1 MRRSFAR
8 NFALFRRA
16 VRFSAPLFALTF
28 AAAVVSSAVA
38 DESAVPAKTAAEE
51 MATETA
57 FDFGAEPLRFIE
69 NDRLK
74 VGFDLSIGGAVVY
87 LEDKKYETGNMIN
100 SFDWGRQIQLSYYS
114 GPNPFIGPNGE
125 KPAPEWAGLGWNP
138 IQSGDCGGNKSKVL
152 EFKKIDDA
160 TAFVRTRPQLWPHK
174 GVPAECV
181 FECLYRLTANG
192 FELNATIINNRSDKT
207 QYTGRSQETP
217 ALYTN
222 APWYKLVSYLG
233 DKPFEN
239 EPVTVVVDKRDG
251 KGWPWVNYYTPE
263 RWSALLDENDRG
275 IGVYQPGATRTTAG
289 FHGGD
294 GNKGASL
301 GPKDGPTGYI
311 APLEQTIL
319 DWNIRRT
326 YRTTFIVGTLDE
338 IRATACELAKADLPK
353 IPSWTFATDRQNWIY
368 GGTTDA
374 GFPIS
379 DCLKINVVPA
389 GCYAASPGYF
399 WRSEDAPILEID
411 AAFESAADV
420 SADAPTALSLKIEPV
435 SPADQI
441 DYLGWSEGDKSVEK
455 DRAEKAKTH
464 PTLAPIIVPVPVDW
478 DGERRTLR
486 VDLSQIDAYKGAM
499 KKVVIDFPKRSGQA
513 RLYRVG
519 FVGKTDG
526 KTI

>member
-1 MRRSFAR
+1 MRLSLTR
-8 NFALFRRA
+8 NFAVCRA
-16 VRFSAPLFALTF
+16 ALL
-28 AAAVVSSAVA
+28 AVA
-38 DESAVPAKTAAEE
+38 ALALVGSVFERPTQADDAAPSYPY
-51 MATETA
+51 ATETP
-57 FDFGAEPLRFIE
+57 FDFGDEPLRYIE

-114 GPNPFIGPNGE
+114 GPNPFVGPNGE
-125 KPAPEWAGLGWNP
+125 QPAPEWAGLGWNP

-207 QYTGRSQETP
+207 QFSGRSQETP

-222 APWYKLVSYLG
+222 APWYKLVTYLG

-239 EPVTVVVDKRDG
+239 EPTTVVVDKRDG

-275 IGVYQPGATRTTAG
+275 IGVYQPGATQTTAG

-294 GNKGASL
+294 GNKGAPL
-301 GPKDGPTGYI
+301 GAKDGPTGYI

-326 YRTTFIVGTLDE
+326 YRTTFIVGALDE
-338 IRATACELAKADLPK
+338 IRATACELAKKDALQAVPN
-353 IPSWTFATDRQNWIY
+353 WTFATDRQNWIY
-368 GGTTDA
+368 RGTTDA
-374 GFPIS
+374 GYPIS
-379 DCLKINVVPA
+379 DCLKVKVPGNA
-389 GCYAASPGYF
+389 DASAVSPGYF

-411 AAFESAADV
+411 AAFESAAD
-420 SADAPTALSLKIEPV
+420 ADASAPTALSVKIERV
-435 SPADQI
+435 APADCV

-464 PTLAPIIVPVPVDW
+464 PALAPVVVSVPVDW

-486 VDLSQIDAYKGAM
+486 VDLSQLDDYKGAM
-499 KKVVIDFPKRSGQA
+499 KQVVVGFPKRSGQA
-513 RLYRVG
+513 RIYRVG
-519 FVGKTDG
+519 FVGNN
-526 KTI
+526 

>member
-1 MRRSFAR
+1 MRLSFPR
-8 NFALFRRA
+8 NFAVFRAALLA
-16 VRFSAPLFALTF
+16 VV
-28 AAAVVSSAVA
+28 AAAFVGSVFERPTQA
-38 DESAVPAKTAAEE
+38 DDAAPSYPY
-51 MATETA
+51 ATETP
-57 FDFGAEPLRFIE
+57 FDFGDEPLRYVE

-125 KPAPEWAGLGWNP
+125 QPAPEWAGLGWNP
-138 IQSGDCGGNKSKVL
+138 IQSGDCGGHKSKVL
-152 EFKKIDDA
+152 EFKKIDA
-160 TAFVRTRPQLWPHK
+160 STAFVRTRPQLWPHK

-181 FECLYRLTANG
+181 FECLYRLTDNG
-192 FELNATIINNRSDKT
+192 FELNATIVNNRSDKT
-207 QYTGRSQETP
+207 QFSGRSQETP

-239 EPVTVVVDKRDG
+239 EPTTVIVDKRDG

-319 DWNIRRT
+319 DWNVRRT
-326 YRTTFIVGTLDE
+326 YRATFIVGSLDE
-338 IRATACELAKADLPK
+338 IRATACELAKADKLRE
-353 IPSWTFATDRQNWIY
+353 IPNWTFASDRQNWVY
-368 GGTTDA
+368 QNATDA

-379 DCLKINVVPA
+379 DCLKVKIPA
-389 GCYAASPGYF
+389 DADASAVSPGYF

-411 AAFESAADV
+411 AAFEAAADA
-420 SADAPTALSLKIEPV
+420 SADAPTALSVKIERV
-435 SPADQI
+435 SKADFV

-464 PTLAPIIVPVPVDW
+464 PTLAPIVVPVPVDW
-478 DGERRTLR
+478 DGERRTIR
-486 VDLSQIDAYKGAM
+486 VDLSQIDDYQGAM
-499 KKVVIDFPKRSGQA
+499 KKVVVDFPKRSGEA
-513 RLYRVG
+513 RIYRVG
-519 FVGKTDG
+519 FVGKN
-526 KTI
+526 

>member
-1 MRRSFAR
+1 MRLSLTR
-8 NFALFRRA
+8 NLALFRA
-16 VRFSAPLFALTF
+16 ALL
-28 AAAVVSSAVA
+28 AVA
-38 DESAVPAKTAAEE
+38 ALAGSVFERPTQADDAAPSYPY
-51 MATETA
+51 ATETP
-57 FDFGAEPLRFIE
+57 FDFGDEPLRYIE

-87 LEDKKYETGNMIN
+87 LEDKKHATGNMIN

-138 IQSGDCGGNKSKVL
+138 IQSGDCGRNKSKVL
-152 EFKKIDDA
+152 EFKKIDA
-160 TAFVRTRPQLWPHK
+160 STAFVRTRPQLWPHK

-207 QYTGRSQETP
+207 QFSGRSQETP

-319 DWNIRRT
+319 DWNVRRT
-326 YRTTFIVGTLDE
+326 YRATFIVGSLDE
-338 IRATACELAKADLPK
+338 IRATAYELAKADKLRE
-353 IPSWTFATDRQNWIY
+353 IPNWTFANDRQNWIY
-368 GGTTDA
+368 QNTTDA
-374 GFPIS
+374 GFPIA
-379 DCLKINVVPA
+379 DCLKVKIPA
-389 GCYAASPGYF
+389 DADASAVSPGYF

-411 AAFESAADV
+411 AAFESAADA
-420 SADAPTALSLKIEPV
+420 SANAPTALSLKIERV
-435 SPADQI
+435 SKADFV

-464 PTLAPIIVPVPVDW
+464 PALDPITVSVPVDW
-478 DGERRTLR
+478 DGERRAIH
-486 VDLSQIDAYKGAM
+486 VDLSQIDAYQGAM
-499 KKVVIDFPKRSGQA
+499 KQVVIGFPKRSGEA
-513 RLYRVG
+513 RIYRVG
-519 FVGKTDG
+519 FVGKN
-526 KTI
+526 

>member
-16 VRFSAPLFALTF
+16 VCFSAFIFSLL
-28 AAAVVSSAVA
+28 AAVSFA
-38 DESAVPAKTAAEE
+38 DEPVKTAAEE

-57 FDFGAEPLRFIE
+57 FDFGAEPVRYIE

-114 GPNPFIGPNGE
+114 GPNPFVGPNGE
-125 KPAPEWAGLGWNP
+125 QPAPEWAGLGWNP

-152 EFKKIDDA
+152 EFKKIDDS

-207 QYTGRSQETP
+207 QFTGRSQETP

-222 APWYKLVSYLG
+222 APWYKLVTYLG

-239 EPVTVVVDKRDG
+239 EPTSVLVDQRDG
-251 KGWPWVNYYTPE
+251 KGWPWVHYYSPE

-275 IGVYQPGATRTTAG
+275 IGVYQPGATRTSGG
-289 FHGGD
+289 FAGGD

-301 GPKDGPTGYI
+301 GAKDSPTGYI
-311 APLEQTIL
+311 APIEQTIL
-319 DWNIRRT
+319 DWNARYS
-326 YRTTFIVGTLDE
+326 YRATFIVGSLDE
-338 IRATACELAKADLPK
+338 IRATANELAKADLPK
-353 IPSWTFATDRQNWIY
+353 IPSWTFAKDRQNWIY

-379 DCLKINVVPA
+379 DSLKINVVAA
-389 GCYAASPGYF
+389 GCYAASPDYF

-411 AAFESAADV
+411 AAFESDADA
-420 SADAPTALSLKIEPV
+420 SAPTALSLKIEPV
-435 SPADQI
+435 SPADSL
-441 DYLGWSEGDKSVEK
+441 DYLSWSEGDKDRDKE
-455 DRAEKAKTH
+455 RAEKAKTH

-478 DGERRTLR
+478 DGERRTIR
-486 VDLSQIDAYKGAM
+486 VNLSQIDAYKGAM
-499 KKVVIDFPKRSGQA
+499 KKVVIDFPKRDGQA
-513 RLYRVG
+513 RFYRVG
-519 FVGKTDG
+519 FVGKN
-526 KTI
+526 

>member
-1 MRRSFAR
+1 MRRFFTR
-8 NFALFRRA
+8 NFAVFRRA
-16 VRFSAPLFALTF
+16 VCFSALILAV
-28 AAAVVSSAVA
+28 AAVSLA
-38 DESAVPAKTAAEE
+38 DEPVKTAAEE
-51 MATETA
+51 IATETA
-57 FDFGAEPLRFIE
+57 FDFGDEPLRYIE

-114 GPNPFIGPNGE
+114 GPNPFVGPNGE

-152 EFKKIDDA
+152 EFKRLDDS

-192 FELNATIINNRSDKT
+192 FELNATIVNNRSDKT
-207 QYTGRSQETP
+207 QYSGRSQETP

-275 IGVYQPGATRTTAG
+275 VGVYQPNATRTTAG

-294 GNKGASL
+294 GNKGAAL

-319 DWNIRRT
+319 DWNARRS
-326 YRTTFIVGTLDE
+326 YRTTFIVGSLDE

-353 IPSWTFATDRQNWIY
+353 IPCWTFANDRQNWTY
-368 GGTTDA
+368 RGTTDA

-379 DCLKINVVPA
+379 DCLKVKIPA
-389 GCYAASPGYF
+389 DAEADAASPSCF
-399 WRSEDAPILEID
+399 WRAEDAPILEID
-411 AAFESAADV
+411 AAFEPAADAD
-420 SADAPTALSLKIEPV
+420 ADAPDGLTLKIERV
-435 SPADQI
+435 APADCV

-464 PTLAPIIVPVPVDW
+464 PALPPILVPVPVDW
-478 DGERRTLR
+478 DGERRTIR
-486 VDLSQIDAYKGAM
+486 VDLSQIDAYRGAM
-499 KKVVIDFPKRSGQA
+499 KQVVLRLPKRSGEA
-513 RLYRVG
+513 RIYRVG
-519 FVGKTDG
+519 FVGKN
-526 KTI
+526 